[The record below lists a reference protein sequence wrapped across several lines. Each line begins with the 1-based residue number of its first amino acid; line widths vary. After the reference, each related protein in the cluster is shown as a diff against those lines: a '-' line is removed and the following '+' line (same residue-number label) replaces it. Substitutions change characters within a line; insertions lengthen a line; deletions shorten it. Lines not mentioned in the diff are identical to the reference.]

1 MVQDPDLLIGRD
13 ETLYRGIS
21 GTSFQGIP
29 VQPRNAEYG
38 GDDVWQTRRD
48 LEAFLGHLRS

>member
-1 MVQDPDLLIGRD
+1 MVQDPDLLIGRA

-48 LEAFLGHLRS
+48 LEAFLVI